1 MDYLHQNADYIFVCI
16 GTNKLIADSFGPRV
30 GDILKVYF
38 KNFKQIQVFG
48 TMKCPIHLQ
57 NAPIFL
63 DYLQQNI
70 NNIILIDSA
79 LGDSKKIGNT
89 YLCSGGLEIGK
100 AFERT
105 LYFPARLSF
114 KTIVGSKRENKFY
127 EVKSIN
133 NMAQN
138 LAGKIVDCVNKI

>member
-38 KNFKQIQVFG
+38 KNFNQIQVFG

-79 LGDSKKIGNT
+79 LGDDNKIGST

-105 LYFPARLSF
+105 LYFPACLSF
-114 KTIVGSKRENKFY
+114 KTIVGSKKENEFY
-127 EVKSIN
+127 EVENIN
-133 NMAQN
+133 NMAQS
-138 LAGKIVDCVNKI
+138 LAKNIVNCINKI

>member
-100 AFERT
+100 AFDKT
-105 LYFPARLSF
+105 LYFPACLSF
-114 KTIVGSKRENKFY
+114 KTIVGSKKENEFY
-127 EVKSIN
+127 EVENIN
-133 NMAQN
+133 NMAQS
-138 LAGKIVDCVNKI
+138 LARNIVNCINKI